1 MTDWTA
7 GPRAMQQHLEQAR
20 IVRAALEKEGMEFI
34 VEQPYEGS
42 SELTNTGIDELLWNG
57 KPVVAF
63 IEFPKQP
70 SDPVATALVV
80 YSQDNGEF
88 TVVRVSR
95 QNKNDAWFGFS
106 FVSDLTWA
114 DVRRW
119 ICKDM
124 TI

>member
-7 GPRAMQQHLEQAR
+7 GPRAMQRNMEQAR
-20 IVRAALEKEGMEFI
+20 IIRAAMEKEGMEFI
-34 VEQPYEGS
+34 VEQPYEGGN
-42 SELTNTGIDELLWNG
+42 ERTNVGTDELLWNG

-63 IEFPKQP
+63 IEFPKQS

-80 YSQDNGEF
+80 HSQDNDEF
-88 TVVRVSR
+88 TVIRVSR

-106 FVSDLTWA
+106 FVSGLSWA

-119 ICKDM
+119 IHEDM
-124 TI
+124 NI